1 MIGLLIVTHGDL
13 AREFIAATE
22 HVVGPLERCDAI
34 CIGPDDDLEDR
45 RNDIRDGIKTLDTG
59 SGVLIL
65 TDMFG
70 GTPSN
75 LAISQLEAGKV
86 EVLAGINLPMMIKL
100 AESRSVMALEALAEA
115 GEVAGQRYIARA
127 STVLDGATK

>member
-1 MIGLLIVTHGDL
+1 MIGFLVVSHGNL
-13 AREFIAATE
+13 AREFVAATE
-22 HVVGPLERCDAI
+22 HVVGPLDQCESI
-34 CIGPDDDLEDR
+34 CIGPDDDLGER
-45 RNDIRDGIKTLDTG
+45 RNDIRAKIAELDTG

-75 LAISQLEAGKV
+75 LAISQMARGKV

-100 AESRSVMALEALAEA
+100 AESRESMSLEALAEA
-115 GEVAGQRYIARA
+115 GEAAGQRYVARA
-127 STVLDGATK
+127 AKVLEGAAS

>member
-22 HVVGPLERCDAI
+22 HVVGPLKHCDAI

-45 RNDIRDGIKTLDTG
+45 RNDIRDAIKTLDTG
-59 SGVLIL
+59 AGVLIL

-75 LAISQLEAGKV
+75 LAISQLAPGKV

-100 AESRSVMALEALAEA
+100 AESRSAMALDALAEA
-115 GEVAGQRYIARA
+115 GEVAGRRYIARA
-127 STVLDGATK
+127 STVLVGASK

>member
-22 HVVGPLERCDAI
+22 HVVGPLEHCDAI
-34 CIGPDDDLEDR
+34 CIGADDDLEDR
-45 RNDIRDGIKTLDTG
+45 RNDIRDCIQTLDTG
-59 SGVLIL
+59 KGVLIL

-75 LAISQLEAGKV
+75 LAISQMTPGKV

-100 AESRSVMALEALAEA
+100 AESRQSLPLDELAEA
-115 GEVAGQRYIARA
+115 GETAGQRYIARA
-127 STVLDGATK
+127 SKVLEGANK

>member
-1 MIGLLIVTHGDL
+1 MIGFLIVTHGDL

-22 HVVGPLERCDAI
+22 HVVGPLENCEAI
-34 CIGPDDDLEDR
+34 CIGPDDDLAQR
-45 RNDIRDGIKTLDTG
+45 RNDIRDRIAALDSG

-75 LAISQLEAGKV
+75 LAISQMVRGKI

-100 AESRSVMALEALAEA
+100 AESRELMDVGSLAEA
-115 GEVAGQRYIARA
+115 GEAAGQRYVARA
-127 STVLDGATK
+127 VKVLENAS

>member
-1 MIGLLIVTHGDL
+1 MIGFLIVTHGDL

-22 HVVGPLERCDAI
+22 HVVGPLEHCEAI
-34 CIGPDDDLEDR
+34 CIGADDDLEER
-45 RNDIRDGIKTLDTG
+45 RNDIRASIQTLDSG
-59 SGVLIL
+59 NGVLIL

-75 LAISQLEAGKV
+75 LAISQMSRGKV

-100 AESRSVMALEALAEA
+100 AESRQSLPLDDLAEA
-115 GEVAGQRYIARA
+115 GEAAGQRYIARA
-127 STVLDGATK
+127 SKVLESSSK

>member
-1 MIGLLIVTHGDL
+1 MIGFLIVTHGDL

-22 HVVGPLERCDAI
+22 HVVGPLEQCEAV
-34 CIGPDDDLEDR
+34 CIGADDDLEER
-45 RNDIRDGIKTLDTG
+45 RNDIRARIDKLDSG

-75 LAISQLEAGKV
+75 LAISQMAPGKV

-100 AESRSVMALEALAEA
+100 AESRSSLPLDALAEA
-115 GEVAGQRYIARA
+115 GEKAGQRYVARA
-127 STVLDGATK
+127 ARVLEGASK

>member
-1 MIGLLIVTHGDL
+1 MIGFLVVTHGNL
-13 AREFIAATE
+13 AREFIAAAE
-22 HVVGPLERCDAI
+22 HVVGPLEKCDAI
-34 CIGPDDDLEDR
+34 CIGPDDDLGKR
-45 RNDIRDGIKTLDTG
+45 RNDIRDKIGELDSG

-75 LAISQLEAGKV
+75 LAISQMARGKV

-100 AESRSVMALEALAEA
+100 AESRTELPLDALAEA
-115 GEVAGQRYIARA
+115 GEAAGQRYVARA
-127 STVLDGATK
+127 AKVLEGAAS